1 MAERTPVILGLSRQ
15 AKMYGLPMPY
25 FLAVGGLT
33 MLPFIWVKWLPWLLT
48 APIWYGLAKIVT
60 IINPNG
66 HRVVA
71 VIWTRTRPVISLNKS
86 KRFRRYV

>member
-15 AKMYGLPMPY
+15 AKIAGLPMPY
-25 FLAVGGLT
+25 FMAVGGLW
-33 MLPFIWVKWLPWLLT
+33 MLPFIWFKWLPWIITLPL
-48 APIWYGLAKIVT
+48 WYGLARAAT

-71 VIWTRTRPVISLNKS
+71 VVWNKTRPPLSLNKK
-86 KRFRRYV
+86 KRLRRYV